1 MHCVMSS
8 PRRARRPF
16 AALAA
21 ACAGAMVFAGGPVPA
36 AVADRFVKK
45 LGVTGVDFSL
55 SRLLDTL
62 LKPAGGAGKSEI
74 SDLIVAIVALV
85 LLGAIVYFLFG
96 ILRTMT
102 GRRGG
107 VEVVGQV
114 VFALIMGI
122 AVLSVLS

>member
-1 MHCVMSS
+1 VHSVMSS
-8 PRRARRPF
+8 PPRLGPL
-16 AALAA
+16 AALA
-21 ACAGAMVFAGGPVPA
+21 GVFAGAVIFTVGPAPA